1 MEKIKIFIDI
11 YFKRDITQIVTR
23 LLTAWIIVSELLLV
37 FTREKFTS
45 LAFFEGSSFVI
56 FLLLTAVGFAVL
68 CIVSS
73 EKTVTVIMIVSA
85 VIYCLLAA
93 FECSDFYFLLGCC
106 IVISGIVYFS
116 RVEEIKLSLP
126 RALLW
131 VGAGL
136 LIVGFTAV
144 VGTVCCMK
152 FKNHWTPC
160 YDFGIFAQMFHY
172 MKETGLP
179 LVTCER
185 DGLLSHFAVHFSP
198 IFYLLL
204 PFYLIF
210 PSPMTLMVGQCLAAA
225 TGIVP
230 LIKICGN
237 HGLSSLSSLIFSLC
251 YILYPAFTGGCLY
264 YLHENNFLAP
274 LILWLIYF
282 LEKDRAAFVM
292 IFGLLTLMI
301 KEDAAVYTAIVA
313 LYFIFAH
320 KNYKCSISLFMVS
333 IVYFIG
339 VTNYLAMCGDGVM
352 TGRYGNYIYDE
363 GGLFSVI
370 KAAVQNP
377 LYVVQQAVTEKKI
390 KYILQMLVPLMFM
403 PFCTKKGERLILLL
417 PFILVNI
424 MTNYVYQY
432 DIFYQYGFG
441 SGAILL
447 YLSVINYGDMGEK
460 RKKLLIC
467 GVLSSLVIFAGTYG
481 DRLNYGKYYGDT
493 VYHRETIDYAIGL
506 VPKDASVACGTFI
519 LPNMWDRD
527 TLYQLETTENETE
540 YYVLDLRRENDKYC
554 VEDFMG
560 GEYEEV
566 FFEEGVVAVY
576 RRK

>member
-1 MEKIKIFIDI
+1 MEKIKYIFDA
-11 YFKRDITQIVTR
+11 YFKRDITQLVTR
-23 LLTAWIIVSELLLV
+23 LLTAWIAVSELLLI
-37 FTREKFTS
+37 FTKTAFTS
-45 LAFFEGSSFVI
+45 LDFFGSSNFVL
-56 FLLLTAVGFAVL
+56 FLLLTAAVFISL
-68 CIVSS
+68 CFVSS
-73 EKTVTVIMIVSA
+73 EKAITLLMIGSA
-85 VIYCLLAA
+85 VLYCLFAA
-93 FECSDFYFLLGCC
+93 LECSDFYFLLGCC
-106 IVISGIVYFS
+106 VVISGIVHCS
-116 RVEEIKLSLP
+116 HVEKIKLSLP
-126 RALLW
+126 KVLLW

-136 LIVGFTAV
+136 LMVGFTAV
-144 VGTVCCMK
+144 VGAVCCMK

-172 MKETGLP
+172 IKETGLP

-210 PSPMTLMVGQCLAAA
+210 PSPLTLMVGQCFVVAL
-225 TGIVP
+225 GVIP
-230 LIKICGN
+230 LIKICEN
-237 HGLSSLSSLIFSLC
+237 HGLSKLSSLIFSLC
-251 YILYPAFTGGCLY
+251 YILYPTFAGGCLY

-282 LEKDRAAFVM
+282 LEKDKAFFVL

-301 KEDAAVYTAIVA
+301 KEDAAVYTAIVS

-320 KNYKCSISLFMVS
+320 KNYKCSITLFAAS
-333 IVYFIG
+333 IIYFLC
-339 VTNYLAMCGDGVM
+339 VTHYLASSGDGVM
-352 TGRYGNYIYDE
+352 TGRYANYIYDE

-370 KAAVQNP
+370 KAVVQNP
-377 LYVVQQAVTEKKI
+377 LYVVQQAVTENKI

-403 PFCTKKGERLILLL
+403 PFCTKKGSRLILLL

-441 SGAILL
+441 SGAILI

-460 RKKLLIC
+460 GKKLLIC
-467 GVLSSLVIFAGTYG
+467 AALSSLVIFTGTYAE
-481 DRLNYGKYYGDT
+481 RLNYGRYYNACK
-493 VYHRETIDYAIGL
+493 VQRELIDQAIEL
-506 VPKDASVACGTFI
+506 VPKDASVSCGTFI

-527 TLYQLETTENETE
+527 ELYQLETTEHETE
-540 YYVLDLRRENDKYC
+540 YYVLDLRRENDKYS
-554 VEDFMG
+554 VEDFTG

-576 RRK
+576 KRR

>member
-1 MEKIKIFIDI
+1 MEKIKIFIDT
-11 YFKRDITQIVTR
+11 YFKRDITQIATR
-23 LLTAWIIVSELLLV
+23 LLTVWIIVSELLLV

-85 VIYCLLAA
+85 VIYCLFAA

-106 IVISGIVYFS
+106 IVISGIVHFS
-116 RVEEIKLSLP
+116 RVEKIKLSLP
-126 RALLW
+126 RGLLW

-144 VGTVCCMK
+144 VGTICCMK

-210 PSPMTLMVGQCLAAA
+210 PSPMTLMVGQCLVAA

-237 HGLSSLSSLIFSLC
+237 HGLSSLSSLIFSIC

-282 LEKDRAAFVM
+282 LEKDRAGFVM

-313 LYFIFAH
+313 LYFIFAR
-320 KNYKCSISLFMVS
+320 KNYKCSISLFAVS

-403 PFCTKKGERLILLL
+403 PFCTKKGARLILLL

-441 SGAILL
+441 SGAILI

-460 RKKLLIC
+460 GKKLLIC
-467 GVLSSLVIFAGTYG
+467 GALSSLVIFAGTYG
-481 DRLNYGKYYGDT
+481 DRLNYGEYYSAT
-493 VYHRETIDYAIGL
+493 VSQRETIDYAIGL

-527 TLYQLETTENETE
+527 ILYQLETTENDTE
-540 YYVLDLRRENDKYC
+540 YYVLDLRRENDKYS